1 MGESDIPRYEIAERA
16 LKKIEARLDDMEGS
30 DWSHTIPAREVRH
43 IVDLANAQL
52 RMMSLR
58 RRRPG
63 ANWSAK
69 VTSFTYPRQFAG
81 EWGADPDPHLC
92 MQIEITDGP
101 KAARD
106 RYIEIQLPDDE
117 AERLAKQILDMVEA
131 RKRAERD
138 GR

>member
-1 MGESDIPRYEIAERA
+1 MSLLVEIAH
-16 LKKIEARLDDMEGS
+16 ILDVAD
-30 DWSHTIPAREVRH
+30 
-43 IVDLANAQL
+43 AQL

-63 ANWSAK
+63 ANWLARA
-69 VTSFTYPRQFAG
+69 TSFTYPRQFAG

-106 RYIEIQLPDDE
+106 RYIEIQMPDDE
-117 AERLAKQILDMVEA
+117 AERLATQILRMVERRRE
-131 RKRAERD
+131 RKERD
-138 GR
+138 EP

>member
-1 MGESDIPRYEIAERA
+1 MHEPDIPRYEIAERA
-16 LKKIEARLDDMEGS
+16 LASLRSEIDQWRDNGKSQMSLLVEIA
-30 DWSHTIPAREVRH
+30 H
-43 IVDLANAQL
+43 ILDLADTRL

-63 ANWSAK
+63 ANWLAK
-69 VTSFTYPRQFAG
+69 ATSFTYPRQFAG

-106 RYIEIQLPDDE
+106 RYIEIQLPDNE
-117 AERLAKQILDMVEA
+117 AERLAKQILDMIEHR
-131 RKRAERD
+131 RKAGEE